1 MYQTNENIKLRGFE
15 KFKMNLHY
23 HDLCRFKTVYVHF
36 SAIWA

>member
-23 HDLCRFKTVYVHF
+23 HDVLQ
-36 SAIWA
+36 I

>member
-23 HDLCRFKTVYVHF
+23 HAFLQ
-36 SAIWA
+36 I